1 MIERC
6 FKDLWQAEDG
16 PGGDEIE
23 VSPITSQIYA
33 ILTVIVSLIEIT
45 SIIYLLSIKYI
56 IISFIISIHSVMVT
70 LLRMSVTAILVHISC
85 IGSPDNLHWFYEVF
99 DML

>member
-16 PGGDEIE
+16 PGGHEIE
-23 VSPITSQIYA
+23 VSLITSQIYA
-33 ILTVIVSLIEIT
+33 ILTVIVSFIEIT

-56 IISFIISIHSVMVT
+56 IISFMISINSVMVK
-70 LLRMSVTAILVHISC
+70 LPRMSVTAILVHISC
-85 IGSPDNLHWFYEVF
+85 IGSPNNLHCFYEVF